1 MSFNLEPTSVPTG
14 VTILGS
20 VDASHAEIL
29 TKEALSFICT
39 LQRQYNSTRKELLKK
54 RDVRQQEIDRGV
66 LPDFLPET
74 AHVRNSD
81 WTAAKIAPGLEDRRV
96 EITGPVDRK
105 MVINALNSG
114 ARTSMADFEG
124 IKNAYRNNNKKGS
137 AGKEGNNIVI
147 CNIRNTNSSFFFF
160 IDSNSPTWENN
171 LNGQVNLRDAVR
183 GTITF
188 TNPAGKKYQLNE
200 KIATLLVR

>member
-1 MSFNLEPTSVPTG
+1 MSFNIEPTSVPTG

-20 VDASHAEIL
+20 FDASHAEIL
-29 TKEALSFICT
+29 TKEALSFIST

-54 RDVRQQEIDRGV
+54 RDMRQQEIDRGV

-114 ARTSMADFEG
+114 ARTFMADFEG
-124 IKNAYRNNNKKGS
+124 ITNAHRNNNKK
-137 AGKEGNNIVI
+137 KKRWEEG
-147 CNIRNTNSSFFFF
+147 
-160 IDSNSPTWENN
+160 E
-171 LNGQVNLRDAVR
+171 
-183 GTITF
+183 
-188 TNPAGKKYQLNE
+188 
-200 KIATLLVR
+200 